1 MHDPL
6 PLDAVAQRADALR
19 SSLSAVVVGQS
30 EAVSELLVALL
41 AGGHALL
48 EGVPGLAKTLL
59 ARTLASALGLPFRR
73 VQFTPDL
80 MPADVIG
87 TNIFDMGSNSF
98 RLQHGPVF
106 TQVLLGDEINRTPPK
121 TQAALLEAMEER
133 QVTIDGT
140 THTLDDPFFVIA
152 TQNPLDHEGT
162 WPLPEA
168 QLDRFLVKVRMGY
181 PSADDEK
188 SVYRRSLGEPARDKL
203 VPVVLQ
209 PGELAAI
216 RLALRGVHVEDRV
229 LDYLYSVV
237 AATRADPRLSAGASP
252 RAGAGLLAAARVWA
266 ALDGRAFVLP
276 DDVKRM
282 IHPVLRHRLV
292 PTPDAELEG
301 QTTEAV
307 LAGIVARVDIP
318 R

>member
-1 MHDPL
+1 MTEPL
-6 PLDAVAQRADALR
+6 PLDAVAARADTLR
-19 SSLSAVVVGQS
+19 SALGQLVIGQE

-59 ARTLASALGLPFRR
+59 ARTLAAALGLPFRR

-80 MPADVIG
+80 MPADVLG
-87 TNIFDMGSNSF
+87 TSIYDITTHTF
-98 RLQHGPVF
+98 RLQRGPVF
-106 TQVLLGDEINRTPPK
+106 TNVLLGDEINRTPPK

-133 QVTIDGT
+133 QVTIDGVS
-140 THTLDDPFFVIA
+140 HALDAPFFVIA

-168 QLDRFLVKVRMGY
+168 QLDRFMVKVRLGY
-181 PSADDEK
+181 PKPTDEREI
-188 SVYRRSLGEPARDKL
+188 YRRSLGGAPRPDTL
-203 VPVVLQ
+203 QPVLR
-209 PGELAAI
+209 PGELAGIQA
-216 RLALRGVHVEDRV
+216 ALREVHVEDRV
-229 LDYLYSVV
+229 LDYLLALI
-237 AATRADPRLSAGASP
+237 AATRADPLLAAGASP
-252 RAGAGLLAAARVWA
+252 RAGTALLAAARVWA
-266 ALDGRAFVLP
+266 ALDGRSFVLP

-282 IHPVLRHRLV
+282 ARPVLRHRLT

-301 QTTEAV
+301 HTTEA
-307 LAGIVARVDIP
+307 LLTAILARVEVP